1 MKHLKVSLKIMQS
14 DKRLRLIGLA
24 CRAGKVRAG
33 TFITEKLIK
42 EKNAPL
48 VIIAGDGSEQQTKKI
63 TVLAKLN
70 NVEYIVMATKE
81 ELGKMVGKAE
91 TLSLVIT
98 DLNFINGIKSQNGG
112 A

>member
-1 MKHLKVSLKIMQS
+1 MQS

-42 EKNAPL
+42 ENNAPL
-48 VIIAGDGSEQQTKKI
+48 VIIAGDGSEKQTKKI
-63 TVLAKLN
+63 TVLAEKN
-70 NVEYIVMATKE
+70 NAEYIIMSTKE
-81 ELGKMVGKAE
+81 ELGKAIGKEE
-91 TLSLVIT
+91 TLSLVVSDI
-98 DLNFINGIKSQNGG
+98 NFINGIKTQNGG